1 MSKCTCFIFYEF
13 MLTSGKS
20 KWQVNS
26 GKCSEKLYTYY
37 TWGHRGA
44 HSKSTGGLGPHFG
57 RHSTG
62 PQLIGLGNKPPCWP
76 VWLEAA
82 DPSSSALQTKLSR
95 GLRRCPLC
103 WKLAHPRAEEQR
115 IIGSF
120 HAAHVNTH
128 THTHTHTY
136 IHTPAPH
143 PHAWLYPTGYCQ
155 SLLCSEPVWGERGE
169 MYL

>member
-1 MSKCTCFIFYEF
+1 

-103 WKLAHPRAEEQR
+103 WKLAHHRAEEQR

-128 THTHTHTY
+128 THTHIFTRQPPIRMHGYTQLATVKACYAVSQCEEKEEKCIYRWIRWTY
-136 IHTPAPH
+136 
-143 PHAWLYPTGYCQ
+143 
-155 SLLCSEPVWGERGE
+155 
-169 MYL
+169 